1 MTFEDVFKIITAV
14 LTSIGG
20 ASILLFGL
28 SSWLGK
34 VWANRIL
41 EKDRLNYNRTFEA
54 IKSGYSQDLEEKKA
68 ELEKSKSLYFR
79 YSEHQFNLY
88 TELYRSLY
96 DLKIAADT
104 LWEIADFIKLKNF
117 SKQLNNTITIVE
129 KSILLIED
137 EHYTRLTGLLDAF
150 ANYRIGKTELIKFR
164 NMNAHTQRVETED
177 ILQVID
183 SNRIIKERYT
193 EFIQEIGML
202 FKRQIR
208 NGC

>member
-1 MTFEDVFKIITAV
+1 MTFEDIFKVITAV

-20 ASILLFGL
+20 ASLIILSF

-41 EKDRLNYNRTFEA
+41 EKDRLNYNKTLEE

-68 ELEKSKSLYFR
+68 EIDKSKSLYFR
-79 YSEHQFNLY
+79 YSEHQFSLY

-96 DLKIAADT
+96 DLKTAADK
-104 LWEIADFIKLKNF
+104 LWEIADFNKLKDF
-117 SKQLNNTITIVE
+117 SKQLNNTIPIVE

-137 EHYTRLTGLLDAF
+137 EHYLRLTGLLDAF

-164 NMNAHTQRVETED
+164 NMTAHNQFVDADD
-177 ILQVID
+177 ILQVIN
-183 SNRIIKERYT
+183 SNKINKVRYT
-193 EFIQEIGML
+193 ELILEIGML

-208 NGC
+208 NGG